1 MSEVSI
7 VPKTEVKLIPKK
19 LNSSKKSTKNKKSK
33 GSKKLIDISNQV
45 TLEFQ
50 IEDFEQETESFYP
63 QIYKEEN
70 HLSINNVH
78 ILDQSHLRFLIN
90 PNSDIINHYNSY
102 KQKNFKNMVWE
113 DIELIYYYCNENYNC
128 PICLESKLCCPVI
141 SKCGHVFCYP
151 CIISMYNYYLNFNE
165 DKSENVVLICPL
177 CKEKIEM
184 NADLGDDSFKICQ
197 KIENENYNI
206 NKKMKF
212 NLILRDKM
220 SQTLY
225 NLIYDPVLTNW
236 ENNFRYKMR
245 DIPETNNKEFNFSRI
260 FLANEQIMKKILN
273 KYRDDLNQLKNEF
286 SSTDDELKKVSINQC
301 ITKID
306 SLIKNCK
313 YENKQKE
320 KKESSKNKYSKSN
333 SKNINREFSS
343 DDSDDSKIDI
353 DYKKYCLFYQEE
365 KGDIYYLD
373 PLIMEILLSEYGDYN
388 SLPTDIEGNIL
399 DISMTQ
405 VTGELKSKYKYLNH
419 LRIGSIIYFVEID
432 VDDLISANTKEKFRE
447 KLNERKRMRNLLK
460 NQEKNYEL
468 FLTKK
473 NSKISEEEKES
484 DSTFYD
490 SKKSL
495 ENNLGSLFFI
505 NDEEIDLKKEI
516 DVKKEKNDI
525 TENKKENKLAL
536 LFEEKEKEE
545 KEEKKNKEKEK
556 DNINK
561 EKGGKN
567 KKNNKKGGKKG
578 KKNIKEKVFNS
589 ENSENFSE
597 SEY

>member
-1 MSEVSI
+1 M
-7 VPKTEVKLIPKK
+7 
-19 LNSSKKSTKNKKSK
+19 
-33 GSKKLIDISNQV
+33 
-45 TLEFQ
+45 
-50 IEDFEQETESFYP
+50 
-63 QIYKEEN
+63 
-70 HLSINNVH
+70 
-78 ILDQSHLRFLIN
+78 
-90 PNSDIINHYNSY
+90 
-102 KQKNFKNMVWE
+102 
-113 DIELIYYYCNENYNC
+113 
-128 PICLESKLCCPVI
+128 
-141 SKCGHVFCYP
+141 
-151 CIISMYNYYLNFNE
+151 
-165 DKSENVVLICPL
+165 
-177 CKEKIEM
+177 
-184 NADLGDDSFKICQ
+184 
-197 KIENENYNI
+197 
-206 NKKMKF
+206 
-212 NLILRDKM
+212 
-220 SQTLY
+220 
-225 NLIYDPVLTNW
+225 
-236 ENNFRYKMR
+236 
-245 DIPETNNKEFNFSRI
+245 
-260 FLANEQIMKKILN
+260 
-273 KYRDDLNQLKNEF
+273 
-286 SSTDDELKKVSINQC
+286 
-301 ITKID
+301 D

-484 DSTFYD
+484 DSF
-490 SKKSL
+490 

-525 TENKKENKLAL
+525 IENKKENKLAL

-578 KKNIKEKVFNS
+578 KKNNIKEMVFNS
-589 ENSENFSE
+589 ESCSE
-597 SEY
+597 SDN

>member
-1 MSEVSI
+1 
-7 VPKTEVKLIPKK
+7 
-19 LNSSKKSTKNKKSK
+19 
-33 GSKKLIDISNQV
+33 
-45 TLEFQ
+45 
-50 IEDFEQETESFYP
+50 
-63 QIYKEEN
+63 
-70 HLSINNVH
+70 
-78 ILDQSHLRFLIN
+78 
-90 PNSDIINHYNSY
+90 
-102 KQKNFKNMVWE
+102 
-113 DIELIYYYCNENYNC
+113 
-128 PICLESKLCCPVI
+128 
-141 SKCGHVFCYP
+141 
-151 CIISMYNYYLNFNE
+151 
-165 DKSENVVLICPL
+165 
-177 CKEKIEM
+177 
-184 NADLGDDSFKICQ
+184 
-197 KIENENYNI
+197 
-206 NKKMKF
+206 
-212 NLILRDKM
+212 
-220 SQTLY
+220 
-225 NLIYDPVLTNW
+225 
-236 ENNFRYKMR
+236 
-245 DIPETNNKEFNFSRI
+245 
-260 FLANEQIMKKILN
+260 
-273 KYRDDLNQLKNEF
+273 
-286 SSTDDELKKVSINQC
+286 
-301 ITKID
+301 
-306 SLIKNCK
+306 
-313 YENKQKE
+313 
-320 KKESSKNKYSKSN
+320 
-333 SKNINREFSS
+333 
-343 DDSDDSKIDI
+343 
-353 DYKKYCLFYQEE
+353 
-365 KGDIYYLD
+365 
-373 PLIMEILLSEYGDYN
+373 MEILLSEYGDYN

-432 VDDLISANTKEKFRE
+432 IDDLISANTKEKFRE

-525 TENKKENKLAL
+525 IENKKENKLAL

>member
-1 MSEVSI
+1 
-7 VPKTEVKLIPKK
+7 
-19 LNSSKKSTKNKKSK
+19 
-33 GSKKLIDISNQV
+33 
-45 TLEFQ
+45 
-50 IEDFEQETESFYP
+50 
-63 QIYKEEN
+63 
-70 HLSINNVH
+70 
-78 ILDQSHLRFLIN
+78 
-90 PNSDIINHYNSY
+90 
-102 KQKNFKNMVWE
+102 
-113 DIELIYYYCNENYNC
+113 
-128 PICLESKLCCPVI
+128 
-141 SKCGHVFCYP
+141 
-151 CIISMYNYYLNFNE
+151 
-165 DKSENVVLICPL
+165 
-177 CKEKIEM
+177 
-184 NADLGDDSFKICQ
+184 
-197 KIENENYNI
+197 
-206 NKKMKF
+206 
-212 NLILRDKM
+212 
-220 SQTLY
+220 
-225 NLIYDPVLTNW
+225 
-236 ENNFRYKMR
+236 
-245 DIPETNNKEFNFSRI
+245 
-260 FLANEQIMKKILN
+260 
-273 KYRDDLNQLKNEF
+273 
-286 SSTDDELKKVSINQC
+286 
-301 ITKID
+301 
-306 SLIKNCK
+306 
-313 YENKQKE
+313 
-320 KKESSKNKYSKSN
+320 
-333 SKNINREFSS
+333 
-343 DDSDDSKIDI
+343 
-353 DYKKYCLFYQEE
+353 
-365 KGDIYYLD
+365 
-373 PLIMEILLSEYGDYN
+373 MEILLSEYGDYN

-484 DSTFYD
+484 DSTFYE

-495 ENNLGSLFFI
+495 ENNLDSLFFI

-525 TENKKENKLAL
+525 IENKKENKLAL